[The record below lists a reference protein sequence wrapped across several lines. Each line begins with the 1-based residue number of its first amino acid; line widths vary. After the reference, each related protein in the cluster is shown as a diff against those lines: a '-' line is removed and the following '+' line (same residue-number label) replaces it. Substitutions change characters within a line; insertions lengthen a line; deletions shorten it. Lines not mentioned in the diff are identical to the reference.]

1 MKENATPRLTLAVY
15 KELVIR
21 SIFGF
26 LEVKLPTLH
35 IHFQQHLGGD
45 TQRFLLDLRAKDG
58 VTQISGCSRSL
69 HTCPPGEGNKL
80 PICQTSHWGYSLGLG
95 RGLGMSD

>member
-35 IHFQQHLGGD
+35 VHFQ
-45 TQRFLLDLRAKDG
+45 
-58 VTQISGCSRSL
+58 
-69 HTCPPGEGNKL
+69 
-80 PICQTSHWGYSLGLG
+80 
-95 RGLGMSD
+95 